1 MRITVVGAILI
12 IAGVVVVVL
21 VLDALLGKS
30 NHDRKPNNLQRPEGD
45 QTGSLGV

>member
-21 VLDALLGKS
+21 VMRGMAATKGIAAPRRTKTKRTDG
-30 NHDRKPNNLQRPEGD
+30 NQE
-45 QTGSLGV
+45 SLGV